1 MRDLGSRISVSGG
14 ACIWACVLLLM
25 LPLRWVVAAILAAAV
40 HELSHL
46 LALYLL
52 GIRVFGI
59 AVGGRGAVLETDSL
73 TDGQELLC
81 ALAGPVGSFVLLI
94 FAQWIPRVAL
104 CGLCQGLYNLIPLG
118 NLDGGRVLRSLVNL
132 VHRKKPCKQGKERVQ

>member
-1 MRDLGSRISVSGG
+1 
-14 ACIWACVLLLM
+14 M

-40 HELSHL
+40 HEVSHL

-59 AVGGRGAVLETDSL
+59 TVGGRGAVLETDSL

-81 ALAGPVGSFVLLI
+81 ALAGPLGSFLLLL
-94 FAQWIPRVAL
+94 FAAWIPRVAI